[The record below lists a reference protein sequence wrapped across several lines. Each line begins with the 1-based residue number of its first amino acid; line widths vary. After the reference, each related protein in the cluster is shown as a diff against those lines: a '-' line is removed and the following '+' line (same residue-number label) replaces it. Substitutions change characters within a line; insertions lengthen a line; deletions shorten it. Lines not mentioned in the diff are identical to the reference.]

1 MMKPNSLPLN
11 SEMDALTE
19 VELATGY
26 RMSRVLYATLSPSEI
41 ASLKQGI
48 DDMINGRTVPHRQV
62 MDELYHEFAPS
73 YLVKSLEK

>member
-1 MMKPNSLPLN
+1 VQELVLREVYVIPAHIGHATQTLVLKPLMP
-11 SEMDALTE
+11 AQ
-19 VELATGY
+19 
-26 RMSRVLYATLSPSEI
+26 
-41 ASLKQGI
+41 LKQGI